1 MSTIAWRALDGI
13 ASFIIYSIAVALRER
28 RKRAPERAAAEHKA

>member
-28 RKRAPERAAAEHKA
+28 HKRAPERAAAEHKA